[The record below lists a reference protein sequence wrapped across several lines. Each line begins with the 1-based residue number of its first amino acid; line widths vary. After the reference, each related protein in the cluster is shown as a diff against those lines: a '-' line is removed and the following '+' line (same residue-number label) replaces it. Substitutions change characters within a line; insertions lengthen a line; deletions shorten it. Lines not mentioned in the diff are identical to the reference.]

1 MSDAPE
7 TIYTSAMGKW
17 LVDDATPRWPSDV
30 KYRRADLPP
39 TLEAAMQLP
48 EVRALVEVARMA
60 SEHYLD
66 IAFHREG
73 DVLRAALAP
82 FDDDLNA
89 AKALQTELA
98 RVICDA
104 VNSMFNTDRAE

>member
-48 EVRALVEVARMA
+48 EVRALREALERIAHASDFYGVEANA
-60 SEHYLD
+60 EDQGADTLAYAHKSTCNL
-66 IAFHREG
+66 A
-73 DVLRAALAP
+73 RAALAP
-82 FDDDLNA
+82 FTE
-89 AKALQTELA
+89 AKP
-98 RVICDA
+98 
-104 VNSMFNTDRAE
+104 

>member
-7 TIYTSAMGKW
+7 DLRDLEQMHQDW
-17 LVDDATPRWPSDV
+17 LNA
-30 KYRRADLPP
+30 P
-39 TLEAAMQLP
+39 TLSAAMQLP

-104 VNSMFNTDRAE
+104 VNSMFNTDCAE

>member
-39 TLEAAMQLP
+39 TLSAAMQLP
-48 EVRALVEVARMA
+48 EVMVLVGALCGLKRIIEEIDGAMDHGTWRDDKGQRLKDTPEWVAA
-60 SEHYLD
+60 Y
-66 IAFHREG
+66 I
-73 DVLRAALAP
+73 ALAP
-82 FDDDLNA
+82 FTE
-89 AKALQTELA
+89 AKP
-98 RVICDA
+98 
-104 VNSMFNTDRAE
+104 

>member
-1 MSDAPE
+1 MSEAPE

-48 EVRALVEVARMA
+48 EVRAL
-60 SEHYLD
+60 
-66 IAFHREG
+66 REAG
-73 DVLRAALAP
+73 DVMANALRGSYIVPGSAKAWDAALAP
-82 FDDDLNA
+82 FTE
-89 AKALQTELA
+89 AKP
-98 RVICDA
+98 
-104 VNSMFNTDRAE
+104 